1 MPNKKILLT
10 GSHAGATAFALIKEI
25 KDQNLNWDI
34 FWVGKKWADEAKIG
48 TTLEYNSLPKI
59 GVSFFEI
66 ESGRIQTKFT
76 RYTISALLKIPFG
89 FIQSLFVL
97 LKIKPNV
104 ILSFGGASGAL
115 VSFWGFVL
123 NIPVVVHEQTSALGR
138 ANKFSSYFAKVV
150 AVSRE
155 TSIGYLKNKKVVL
168 TGNPVSAEILKLSL
182 KNRRSNVKTIFVTG
196 GSRGSDTI
204 NEAVSKIIKELSSK
218 YNLILQV
225 GKGKL
230 SSFKNLPSNVE
241 IYEQIDSSSWPKY
254 IDRADILISRSG
266 ANIIS
271 ELIALKIPS
280 ILVPLPYTYNDEQ
293 YKNACYAQK
302 IGLARIIKQDELTA
316 KKLLLEI
323 DFLVKNYKKIIQNTK
338 DVVSP
343 DLDASSKLLDLLK
356 SYI

>member
-10 GSHAGATAFALIKEI
+10 GSHAGATAFALINEI
-25 KDQNLNWDI
+25 KAQKLNWDI
-34 FWVGKKWADEAKIG
+34 FWVGKKWADEAKRG

-97 LKIKPNV
+97 LKVKPDI

-150 AVSRE
+150 AISRK
-155 TSIGYLKNKKVVL
+155 TSLSYLKNKKTDL
-168 TGNPVSAEILKLSL
+168 TGNPVSAEILKLSSR
-182 KNRRSNVKTIFVTG
+182 NRRSSVKTIFVTG

-204 NEAVSKIIKELSSK
+204 NQVVSEIIGKLSSK
-218 YNLILQV
+218 YNFILQV
-225 GKGKL
+225 GKGK
-230 SSFKNLPSNVE
+230 SCFFENLPSGVE

-254 IDRADILISRSG
+254 IERADILISRSG
-266 ANIIS
+266 ANIVS
-271 ELIALKIPS
+271 ELLALKIPS

-293 YKNACYAQK
+293 YKNALYAQK
-302 IGLARIIKQDELTA
+302 AGLARIVMQDELTA
-316 KKLLLEI
+316 KRLLLEI
-323 DFLVKNYKKIIQNTK
+323 DYLVKNYEKIIQDTK

-343 DLDASSKLLDLLK
+343 DMNASSKLIDLLK
-356 SYI
+356 SLI